1 MSQPL
6 LPRGK
11 FRKNSRGISSLI
23 AAIFMVIII
32 LFMSF
37 NVFTFTL
44 FKNTQFRDA
53 VDALNQMDQDSFSEI
68 LVTSHGNFS
77 VTQLGTVQVRVTI
90 SNEGPVLSEVVRVWV
105 VWKDGDAESHG
116 HEELDISL
124 SPGDSVSRSI
134 AVTVPS
140 ALPGNGTSNGWLVTT
155 RGNLVPIEKPKVVM
169 AQVSEG
175 IGSIKMDFDSFKY
188 YWRHAND
195 SITPWDEG
203 IKSFQVPS
211 GKELVFAILLGNLDP
226 DGRTITLHSNSLIQI
241 YSGGSSKSGVAEIV
255 NIDNGEVTTPFNRID
270 LPYGKTDWIYF
281 ALDQQALTQIAGDTC
296 AVNLLLFGTIGDQ
309 DYGQNIPFV
318 SIHVT

>member
-1 MSQPL
+1 
-6 LPRGK
+6 
-11 FRKNSRGISSLI
+11 
-23 AAIFMVIII
+23 MVIII

-53 VDALNQMDQDSFSEI
+53 VDALNQMDQDSFSEV

-134 AVTVPS
+134 AVTVPG
-140 ALPGNGTSNGWLVTT
+140 ALPGYGTSNGWLVTT
-155 RGNLVPIEKPKVVM
+155 RGNLVPIERQKVVV

-175 IGSIKMDFDSFKY
+175 IGSIKMDFNSFRYY
-188 YWRHAND
+188 YWNADN
-195 SITPWDEG
+195 SLTPWDEG
-203 IKSFQVPS
+203 IKSFTVPCQR
-211 GKELVFAILLGNLDP
+211 LVFGILLGNLDE
-226 DGRTITLHSNSLIQI
+226 DGRTIILDSRTLMHM
-241 YSGGSSKSGVAEIV
+241 YSPKMASSTVAGIV
-255 NIDNGEVTTPFNRID
+255 NVDDGEVQTSWTNVT
-270 LPYGKTDWIYF
+270 LPYGGTRWIFF
-281 ALDQQALTQIAGDTC
+281 AIESVPGSFKGEAC
-296 AVNLLLFGTIGDQ
+296 AVNLILLGTIGDQ

-318 SIHVT
+318 SIYFSS